1 MLALSDASP
10 PAPQTVRRTAGAS
23 QDAVGNSL
31 AKRYSNAANKAEL
44 ETNTLELSS
53 RSRGALDF
61 DATIRSL
68 DKPTINSNSIRGDK
82 VGVKSRAQE
91 IGVSA

>member
-10 PAPQTVRRTAGAS
+10 PAPQTVRRTASAS
-23 QDAVGNSL
+23 QETVSTGL
-31 AKRYSNAANKAEL
+31 AKRYSNAAKKAEL

-61 DATIRSL
+61 DATIRSM
-68 DKPTINSNSIRGDK
+68 DEPTINSNAIRGDK
-82 VGVKSRAQE
+82 VGVGSSAQ
-91 IGVSA
+91 